1 MDIGMDLTMG
11 TAKTNIGGIEAVA
24 TGADVGTSLGSVAI
38 NNLDL
43 SGTTLAIYG
52 H

>member
-1 MDIGMDLTMG
+1 MDIGMTLSMGEAVRNIEGGG
-11 TAKTNIGGIEAVA
+11 TAV
-24 TGADVGTSLGSVAI
+24 VGTSLGSVVI
-38 NNLDL
+38 NDLDL